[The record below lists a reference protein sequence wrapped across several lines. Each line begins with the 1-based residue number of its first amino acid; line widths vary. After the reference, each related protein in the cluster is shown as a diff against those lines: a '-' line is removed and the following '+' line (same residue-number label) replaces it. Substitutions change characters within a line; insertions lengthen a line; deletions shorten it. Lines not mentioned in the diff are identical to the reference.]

1 MQPASRTIAKI
12 WCEKLKATRS
22 RIHFR
27 TSQHEESWATQR
39 PQMNGYTMRQVTT
52 TPNWQQKWK
61 SVEQWAT
68 RSGVQFETTCHA
80 IRWKHQSW
88 NAWQW
93 MQQQNTQIW
102 HTIVMTTWHLRS
114 RMGVHIVLAEP
125 ASQLEL
131 NIAACRRSWLGN
143 RWNPSIKQIN
153 ETHTVKQTNTQCA
166 HQRMSNSLHGYDLGH
181 YKQNAHHGHTPAQQT
196 AATQW
201 KIPRVQHECIWKSI
215 QSRLR

>member
-1 MQPASRTIAKI
+1 MQPANRTIAKI
-12 WCEKLKATRS
+12 WCERLKATLS
-22 RIHFR
+22 GIHFR

-52 TPNWQQKWK
+52 TPNWQQKWI

-88 NAWQW
+88 HAWQW

-131 NIAACRRSWLGN
+131 NIAKCRRSWLGN
-143 RWNPSIKQIN
+143 RWNPSTKQIN
-153 ETHTVKQTNTQCA
+153 KNTLSNKLIPSEHIRVCQIRYTVMIWAITSKTHIMVTPQLSRPQQHNERYQESNTNASGNPSSQ
-166 HQRMSNSLHGYDLGH
+166 D
-181 YKQNAHHGHTPAQQT
+181 
-196 AATQW
+196 
-201 KIPRVQHECIWKSI
+201 
-215 QSRLR
+215 